1 MPPTI
6 SEDWTIHWP
15 NTPKGLFL
23 MWLGGFF
30 CKTLIVNIFGWWW
43 WCVEGYCIQWES
55 SIPTQGSA
63 ELHGVAFCDEHG
75 DEPEWLLQG
84 HQERIPQGTPSRP
97 WHEPAE
103 SAGQHKIPLTQH
115 FSDWYYYLSVQK
127 KKKSAKHRRCNND
140 TEPSEVITIVV
151 TSLSF
156 VYAVDVAL
164 ETTHRK
170 VITHKLHYPVGE
182 CTPSLIWTARRTK
195 LNSLVWVISSLCCAR
210 LWI

>member
-23 MWLGGFF
+23 MWLDGFF
-30 CKTLIVNIFGWWW
+30 CKTLIVNIFGWW

-75 DEPEWLLQG
+75 VEPEWLLQG

-115 FSDWYYYLSVQK
+115 FSGWYYYLSVQK
-127 KKKSAKHRRCNND
+127 KKNLLNTEDDRTQQWHRAEWSYYHCCDISVFCVCSGCCFRD
-140 TEPSEVITIVV
+140 HPQKRYYSQTALPSGIMHPITD
-151 TSLSF
+151 L
-156 VYAVDVAL
+156 D
-164 ETTHRK
+164 
-170 VITHKLHYPVGE
+170 
-182 CTPSLIWTARRTK
+182 
-195 LNSLVWVISSLCCAR
+195 SS
-210 LWI
+210 